1 MIDQQELEARYARV
15 VGAEA
20 AFFVYAER
28 VDDAFGRLGAVS
40 PGSRLVD
47 MVGGPGLRVADVRAV
62 AREVHAACGSLW
74 VDITVPSQFGC
85 CAFELGADVQGEA
98 LDRVAAGGLE
108 RKAVALAVRDADL
121 IAHVGASPSH
131 ALSQGD
137 LETIACG
144 LDTFPSRMQR
154 HCDHARALAEYLSCC
169 ERLAAAWYPGL
180 ASHPDHELATRLDT
194 FPSRMQRHCDHARAL
209 AEYLSCCERLAA
221 AWYPGLASHPDH
233 ELATRVLLHGFGPAV
248 DFELPAVPG
257 RAAGDFID
265 RCRLNGRACK
275 AGGRRTRLHAR
286 DGWEG
291 SAVRIFAGL
300 DDPLEI
306 ADDLDQAM
314 RWFCSPPQP

>member
-85 CAFELGADVQGEA
+85 RALELGADVQGEA

-137 LETIACG
+137 LEAIVCG

-169 ERLAAAWYPGL
+169 ERLAAVWYPGL
-180 ASHPDHELATRLDT
+180 AT
-194 FPSRMQRHCDHARAL
+194 
-209 AEYLSCCERLAA
+209 
-221 AWYPGLASHPDH
+221 HPDH

-286 DGWEG
+286 DGREG

>member
-85 CAFELGADVQGEA
+85 RALELGADVQGEA

-137 LETIACG
+137 LEAIVCG
-144 LDTFPSRMQR
+144 
-154 HCDHARALAEYLSCC
+154 
-169 ERLAAAWYPGL
+169 
-180 ASHPDHELATRLDT
+180 LDT

-286 DGWEG
+286 DGREG

>member
-28 VDDAFGRLGAVS
+28 VDDAFGRLGTVS

-85 CAFELGADVQGEA
+85 RAFELGADVQGEA

-144 LDTFPSRMQR
+144 
-154 HCDHARALAEYLSCC
+154 
-169 ERLAAAWYPGL
+169 
-180 ASHPDHELATRLDT
+180 LDT

>member
-1 MIDQQELEARYARV
+1 MIDQQELEARYARA

-28 VDDAFGRLGAVS
+28 VDDAFGRLGALS

-62 AREVHAACGSLW
+62 AREVHVACGSLW

-85 CAFELGADVQGEA
+85 RAFELGADVQCEA

-137 LETIACG
+137 LEAIACG

-154 HCDHARALAEYLSCC
+154 HCDHARAIAEYLSCC
-169 ERLAAAWYPGL
+169 ERLAAV
-180 ASHPDHELATRLDT
+180 
-194 FPSRMQRHCDHARAL
+194 
-209 AEYLSCCERLAA
+209 
-221 AWYPGLASHPDH
+221 WYPGLASHPDH

-286 DGWEG
+286 DGREG

-314 RWFCSPPQP
+314 RWFCNPPQP

>member
-47 MVGGPGLRVADVRAV
+47 MVDGPGLRVADVRAV

-85 CAFELGADVQGEA
+85 RAFELGADVQGEA

-144 LDTFPSRMQR
+144 
-154 HCDHARALAEYLSCC
+154 
-169 ERLAAAWYPGL
+169 
-180 ASHPDHELATRLDT
+180 LDT

>member
-85 CAFELGADVQGEA
+85 RAFELGADVQGEA

-131 ALSQGD
+131 ALSQRD

-144 LDTFPSRMQR
+144 
-154 HCDHARALAEYLSCC
+154 
-169 ERLAAAWYPGL
+169 
-180 ASHPDHELATRLDT
+180 LDT

>member
-28 VDDAFGRLGAVS
+28 VDDAFGRLVAMS
-40 PGSRLVD
+40 PGSRLID
-47 MVGGPGLRVADVRAV
+47 MVGGPGLRVADARAV
-62 AREVHAACGSLW
+62 AREVHAARGSLW

-85 CAFELGADVQGEA
+85 RAFELGADVQGEA

-121 IAHVGASPSH
+121 IAHVGGSPSH
-131 ALSQGD
+131 VLSQGD
-137 LETIACG
+137 LEAIACGLDTFPSAGGLERKAVALAVRDADLIAHVGGSPSHVLSQGDLEAIACG

-169 ERLAAAWYPGL
+169 ERLAAVWYPGL
-180 ASHPDHELATRLDT
+180 ATHPDHD
-194 FPSRMQRHCDHARAL
+194 
-209 AEYLSCCERLAA
+209 
-221 AWYPGLASHPDH
+221 
-233 ELATRVLLHGFGPAV
+233 LATRVLLHGFGPAV
-248 DFELPAVPG
+248 DFELPTVPG

-286 DGWEG
+286 DGREG

-306 ADDLDQAM
+306 ADDLDRAM
-314 RWFCSPPQP
+314 RWFSSPPQS

>member
-1 MIDQQELEARYARV
+1 MSRQRELEARYARA
-15 VGAEA
+15 VGAELA
-20 AFFVYAER
+20 VFVYADR
-28 VDDAFGRLGAVS
+28 VDSAAARPGAMAV
-40 PGSRLVD
+40 GDQLID
-47 MVGGPGLRVADVRAV
+47 MIGGAGLRVADARA
-62 AREVHAACGSLW
+62 ASRKAHTLGGRLW
-74 VDITVPSQFGC
+74 ADVTVPSFFGC
-85 CAFELGADVQGEA
+85 HALDLGVDVQCEA

-131 ALSQGD
+131 ALSQGG
-137 LETIACG
+137 LEAIACG

-154 HCDHARALAEYLSCC
+154 HCDHARAIAEYLSCC
-169 ERLAAAWYPGL
+169 ERLAAV
-180 ASHPDHELATRLDT
+180 
-194 FPSRMQRHCDHARAL
+194 
-209 AEYLSCCERLAA
+209 
-221 AWYPGLASHPDH
+221 WYPGLASHPDH

-286 DGWEG
+286 DGREG

>member
-1 MIDQQELEARYARV
+1 MSRQRELEARYARA
-15 VGAEA
+15 VGAELA
-20 AFFVYAER
+20 VFVYADR
-28 VDDAFGRLGAVS
+28 VDSAAARPGAMAV
-40 PGSRLVD
+40 GDQLID
-47 MVGGPGLRVADVRAV
+47 MIGGAGLRVADARA
-62 AREVHAACGSLW
+62 ASRKAHTLGGRLW
-74 VDITVPSQFGC
+74 ADVTVPSFFGC
-85 CAFELGADVQGEA
+85 HALDLGVDVQCEA
-98 LDRVAAGGLE
+98 LDRVAAGGLA
-108 RKAVALAVRDADL
+108 RKVVALAVRDADL

-137 LETIACG
+137 LEAIACV

-154 HCDHARALAEYLSCC
+154 HCDHARAIAEYLSCC
-169 ERLAAAWYPGL
+169 ERLAAV
-180 ASHPDHELATRLDT
+180 
-194 FPSRMQRHCDHARAL
+194 
-209 AEYLSCCERLAA
+209 
-221 AWYPGLASHPDH
+221 WYPGLASHPDH

-286 DGWEG
+286 DGREG

>member
-85 CAFELGADVQGEA
+85 RAFELGADVQGEA

-169 ERLAAAWYPGL
+169 ERLAAVWYPGL
-180 ASHPDHELATRLDT
+180 AT
-194 FPSRMQRHCDHARAL
+194 
-209 AEYLSCCERLAA
+209 
-221 AWYPGLASHPDH
+221 HPDH

>member
-1 MIDQQELEARYARV
+1 MIDQQELEARYARA

-47 MVGGPGLRVADVRAV
+47 MVGGPGLRVADARAV
-62 AREVHAACGSLW
+62 AREFHVACGSLW

-85 CAFELGADVQGEA
+85 RAFELGADVQGEA

-137 LETIACG
+137 LEAIACG

-154 HCDHARALAEYLSCC
+154 HCDHARAIAEYLSCC
-169 ERLAAAWYPGL
+169 ERLAAV
-180 ASHPDHELATRLDT
+180 
-194 FPSRMQRHCDHARAL
+194 
-209 AEYLSCCERLAA
+209 
-221 AWYPGLASHPDH
+221 WYPGLASHPDH

-286 DGWEG
+286 DGREG

>member
-28 VDDAFGRLGAVS
+28 VDDAFGRLVAMS
-40 PGSRLVD
+40 PGSRLID
-47 MVGGPGLRVADVRAV
+47 MVGGPGLRVADARAV
-62 AREVHAACGSLW
+62 AREVHAARGSLW

-85 CAFELGADVQGEA
+85 RAFELGADVQGEA
-98 LDRVAAGGLE
+98 LDRAAAGGLE

-121 IAHVGASPSH
+121 IAHVGGSPSH
-131 ALSQGD
+131 VLSQGD
-137 LETIACG
+137 LEAIACG
-144 LDTFPSRMQR
+144 LDTFPFRMQR

-169 ERLAAAWYPGL
+169 ERLAAVWYPGL
-180 ASHPDHELATRLDT
+180 ATHPDHD
-194 FPSRMQRHCDHARAL
+194 
-209 AEYLSCCERLAA
+209 
-221 AWYPGLASHPDH
+221 
-233 ELATRVLLHGFGPAV
+233 LATRVLLHGFGPAV
-248 DFELPAVPG
+248 DFELPTVPG

-286 DGWEG
+286 DGREG

-306 ADDLDQAM
+306 ADDLDRAM
-314 RWFCSPPQP
+314 RWFSSPPQS

>member
-85 CAFELGADVQGEA
+85 RALELGADVQGEA

-144 LDTFPSRMQR
+144 
-154 HCDHARALAEYLSCC
+154 
-169 ERLAAAWYPGL
+169 
-180 ASHPDHELATRLDT
+180 LDT

>member
-85 CAFELGADVQGEA
+85 RAFELGADVQGEA

-121 IAHVGASPSH
+121 IAHAGASPSH

-144 LDTFPSRMQR
+144 
-154 HCDHARALAEYLSCC
+154 
-169 ERLAAAWYPGL
+169 
-180 ASHPDHELATRLDT
+180 LDT

-291 SAVRIFAGL
+291 GAVRIFAGL

>member
-1 MIDQQELEARYARV
+1 MVDQQELEARYARV

-85 CAFELGADVQGEA
+85 RAFELGADVQGEA

-144 LDTFPSRMQR
+144 
-154 HCDHARALAEYLSCC
+154 
-169 ERLAAAWYPGL
+169 
-180 ASHPDHELATRLDT
+180 LDT